1 VHAPRHRHGLQ
12 ATGHSRRLHAWAS
25 RPHALNHHAL
35 TPSRPHALTPSRPH
49 ALTPLDGQA
58 SQWQRI
64 KGSLLRDSRGQFK
77 IVIKEDG
84 GGFYFDTIAPSD
96 ASDDREKFRPRDYL
110 VSIGRKAVDEFT
122 LPMVRG
128 VIKEAGSML
137 EVEVR
142 RYAPNEARGET
153 VSGAGGAG
161 GAGGRGASG
170 ELSPWKPQ
178 WHPSPEAHAHAPA
191 EPAAALA
198 FAADFDDAF
207 AARFEEGVTVT
218 AGRAAAPQA
227 VAGGG
232 GGGGGGGASDE
243 SFEQL
248 RALCDQSQAAQQAL
262 LVCCVTYQGEIAQLE
277 EEVRAATGAR
287 RRDGVPNGHAR
298 GGEARG
304 GGGEARSDE
313 ALQQA
318 ETLRKQNAALR
329 AELRQQAAAL
339 KQAQRDTASLAQQ
352 LRAAT
357 TS

>member
-1 VHAPRHRHGLQ
+1 MQPRGSCLGL
-12 ATGHSRRLHAWAS
+12 
-25 RPHALNHHAL
+25 P
-35 TPSRPHALTPSRPH
+35 PSRPHAPTPH
-49 ALTPLDGQA
+49 DGQA

-77 IVIKEDG
+77 IVIKEDE
-84 GGFYFDTIAPSD
+84 GGFYFDTIAQTD
-96 ASDDREKFRPRDYL
+96 VSDDRAKFRPRDYL

-142 RYAPNEARGET
+142 RYAPNEARAGARA
-153 VSGAGGAG
+153 GAGGAG
-161 GAGGRGASG
+161 ASG
-170 ELSPWKPQ
+170 ELPPWKPQ
-178 WHPSPEAHAHAPA
+178 WHPSPEAHAHVPA

-207 AARFEEGVTVT
+207 ATRFDEGVTVT
-218 AGRAAAPQA
+218 AACAAAPQA
-227 VAGGG
+227 AAGGG
-232 GGGGGGGASDE
+232 GGGDTSEE

-262 LVCCVTYQGEIAQLE
+262 LVCCVTYQAEIALLE
-277 EEVRAATGAR
+277 EEARAAAGAR
-287 RRDGVPNGHAR
+287 RRDGAPNGHAR

-304 GGGEARSDE
+304 GGEEARGDE

-352 LRAAT
+352 LRAVT